1 MPNRTSL
8 ESFGLSIHRRRNI
21 RRDDFIFFR
30 GKVRTF
36 IKSVHRLSG
45 VYIMDKLLLIL
56 NLNPKKDLTVIMV
69 KKDTSTSQNGQL
81 TNEFIWSKIIS
92 ILFSFDTP
100 LNDFYPHIET
110 RLYSDRF
117 QAVALTINSGTIR
130 ISPQSSLSWSFTQSR
145 RTSCRTFDRFGQRR
159 FSCISE
165 ISCPSS

>member
-145 RTSCRTFDRFGQRR
+145 RTSCRTFD
-159 FSCISE
+159 
-165 ISCPSS
+165 